1 MTEIVKETRAKSG
14 YIVGERIRKNGTITR
29 TRQHVV
35 VSEGMHS
42 TKEMEKVMRDVAR
55 DVGANENRIV
65 IEAYPHGVAPIE
77 ANPRHRG
84 RQPSLSRRPDTIRE
98 VNPNQNKPAPR
109 RVWGGWSPDS

>member
-1 MTEIVKETRAKSG
+1 MELVKETRAKTG
-14 YIVGERIRKNGTITR
+14 YIEGERRRKDGSIVK

-55 DVGANENRIV
+55 DVGADESRIR
-65 IEAYPHGVAPIE
+65 IEAYKHGEAPIE

-84 RQPSLSRRPDTIRE
+84 RQPSLERRSDTIRE
-98 VNPNQNKPAPR
+98 VKPTQEKPAR
-109 RVWGGWSPDS
+109 RVWGGWSPS